1 MKRFLIICVIF
12 MIATSCQKDAG
23 EGGTSF
29 IQGKVYKIFTYQN
42 PTSGQW
48 DTSFFQLDSG
58 KDVFIIYSDNQQD
71 IYDDKFETDYNGMY
85 HFEYLR
91 KGKYVIYTYADSTDN
106 GGVKYD
112 YPVFKHIEIIS
123 NNSSVNVDD
132 FIIEKNQ

>member
-1 MKRFLIICVIF
+1 MKRFLIVCVFFLI
-12 MIATSCQKDAG
+12 ITSCQKDAG
-23 EGGTSF
+23 EGGTSL

-58 KDVFIIYSDNQQD
+58 KDIFIIYSDNQQD

-112 YPVFKHIEIIS
+112 YPVFKHIEITS
-123 NNSSVNVDD
+123 NNSTVNVDD